1 MNIRISLDIDYPSN
15 RIKEEGVVN
24 LTKDIEEQPSI
35 LGWLYKYKTNI
46 KVEFI
51 DDFSLKMI
59 KSGQIAYNLTIMYL
73 GTWYTSKT
81 HQ

>member
-51 DDFSLKMI
+51 DES
-59 KSGQIAYNLTIMYL
+59 
-73 GTWYTSKT
+73 
-81 HQ
+81 